1 MISAD
6 NLPEILEKAR
16 QVAGSVA
23 FVSRLREPYRVLV
36 STMLSA
42 RTKDEITSR
51 VTGRLFVEVKSFRD
65 MDAMDLE
72 ALEELIKPIN
82 FYRTKA
88 RNLKGMARKILSKHK
103 GKVPETIDELVELPG
118 VGRKTA
124 NLVVSVAFGKPGICV
139 DTHVHRISNRW
150 GLVRTGSP
158 LETEMALRRIA
169 PRELWQPLNDYLVP
183 FGKEVC
189 TPIGPRCSACPLDD
203 LCPKNGVKSPR

>member
-124 NLVVSVAFGKPGICV
+124 NLVFSVAFGKPGICV